1 MAKKSTSGNRKA
13 AKFATKKRVKAS
25 TPVRKT
31 AVPKKSS
38 AKRAQTRP
46 QITHEQIAQRAYE
59 IYLSGTGGSEFENWV
74 RAEAELRGV

>member
-1 MAKKSTSGNRKA
+1 MAKKSTSGIRKA
-13 AKFATKKRVKAS
+13 AKFTTKKRVMAS

-31 AVPKKSS
+31 AVPKKSAARRS
-38 AKRAQTRP
+38 PGKP

-74 RAEAELRGV
+74 RAEAELRGL